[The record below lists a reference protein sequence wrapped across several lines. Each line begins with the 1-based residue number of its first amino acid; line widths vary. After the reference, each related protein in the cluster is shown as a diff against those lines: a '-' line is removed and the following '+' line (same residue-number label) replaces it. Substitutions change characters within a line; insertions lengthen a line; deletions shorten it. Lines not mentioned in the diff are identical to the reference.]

1 MPPGISRRARR
12 GDDASGGSGS
22 TARDRIRA
30 GAGAV
35 LILLAAIAAAYANA
49 LEASFQFD
57 DWEVIVRDPR
67 VQGLA
72 AWWDA
77 MPGMRPLLKLSY
89 ALNHAS
95 GLGVVGFHAVNV
107 GIHAINALLVMTLA
121 DRLVQRS
128 APGVEGSSGGAI
140 PGFVARPGFP
150 LAAALLFAL
159 HPLQTEAVTYAS
171 GRSTALS
178 TGFALASL
186 LLGIAATD
194 ADVDAGRRRS
204 WLLGASLGAMGLGL
218 AVKESAVAVPAALM
232 LWRATDPSRPAGFRD
247 LLRISALHWLALFVA
262 LAAALA
268 LPAYRHLV
276 ATSLATRT
284 PGENLVAQIHAVLY
298 LLGQIVRIDR
308 LNADPALPAIT
319 QLDPK
324 GLLGAV
330 VLVAIPVLAVAK
342 RRRAP
347 IAAFAILWT
356 TLWLLPTNSLLAR
369 LDLVNDRQAYGAL
382 VGPALLVALG
392 LRALAAR
399 SRSGLVLAGLALV
412 GLCVGLG
419 VATHRR
425 NAVYRDEVVF
435 WKAVIEASPGNA
447 RAFNNLG
454 IALAARCD
462 EAGAIRAWRQA
473 LALDPAFVRA
483 AVNLRLAIEGAAPS
497 SEADCPETPISR

>member
-1 MPPGISRRARR
+1 
-12 GDDASGGSGS
+12 
-22 TARDRIRA
+22 
-30 GAGAV
+30 
-35 LILLAAIAAAYANA
+35 
-49 LEASFQFD
+49 
-57 DWEVIVRDPR
+57 
-67 VQGLA
+67 
-72 AWWDA
+72 
-77 MPGMRPLLKLSY
+77 
-89 ALNHAS
+89 
-95 GLGVVGFHAVNV
+95 
-107 GIHAINALLVMTLA
+107 
-121 DRLVQRS
+121 
-128 APGVEGSSGGAI
+128 
-140 PGFVARPGFP
+140 
-150 LAAALLFAL
+150 
-159 HPLQTEAVTYAS
+159 
-171 GRSTALS
+171 
-178 TGFALASL
+178 
-186 LLGIAATD
+186 
-194 ADVDAGRRRS
+194 
-204 WLLGASLGAMGLGL
+204 
-218 AVKESAVAVPAALM
+218 VKESAVAVPAALM
-232 LWRATDPSRPAGFRD
+232 LWRATDPSRPAGVRD

-268 LPAYRHLV
+268 LPAYRHLL

-284 PGENLVAQIHAVLY
+284 PGENLVAQVHAVLY

-330 VLVAIPVLAVAK
+330 VLVAIPVLAFAK

-356 TLWLLPTNSLLAR
+356 ALWLLPTNSLLAR

-399 SRSGLVLAGLALV
+399 SRSGLALAGLALV
-412 GLCVGLG
+412 VLSVGLG

-425 NAVYRDEVVF
+425 NAIYGDEVVF
-435 WKAVIEASPGNA
+435 WQAVIEASPGNA

-483 AVNLRLAIEGAAPS
+483 AVNLRLALEGAAPS
-497 SEADCPETPISR
+497 SESDCPESPISR